1 MSIASFS
8 YTYLP
13 QLCTLVV
20 LVLLAYYQYVTDT
33 NFCRAKLV
41 QYFLDRRS
49 WDSHSRQPSRQPQ
62 LQERERRW
70 SGANPNAATTH
81 VIVCKVLDAATS
93 GYCRHSRTKQ
103 SKDRHR
109 KQSQCRIWSSGGGGV
124 NISNQQMH
132 SVGARSMFG
141 IPLTLT
147 IDMDWDMSIASYPCT
162 CTYLILLS
170 VMWWYYLL
178 LLLLLLYR
186 A

>member
-1 MSIASFS
+1 MQS
-8 YTYLP
+8 YWSHKYNTSEP
-13 QLCTLVV
+13 RT
-20 LVLLAYYQYVTDT
+20 TDV
-33 NFCRAKLV
+33 NLRGQNLNLQSSQSGV
-41 QYFLDRRS
+41 RLD
-49 WDSHSRQPSRQPQ
+49 Q
-62 LQERERRW
+62 RERRW

-178 LLLLLLYR
+178 LLLLLLLLYR